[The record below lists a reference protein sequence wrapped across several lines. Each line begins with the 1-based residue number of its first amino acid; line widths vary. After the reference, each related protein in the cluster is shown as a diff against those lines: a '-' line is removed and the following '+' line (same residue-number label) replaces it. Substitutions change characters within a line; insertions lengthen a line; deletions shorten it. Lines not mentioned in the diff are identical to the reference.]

1 MQVAHEK
8 DHVTHAVI
16 GGGQAVEF
24 GISNSAEFF
33 NMLSSSL
40 YKDQKL
46 AVIREVLCNA
56 WDAHIDA
63 GCTHKPVEIT
73 LEMDKMIIRDFGK
86 GIHNDD
92 MGPIYGTYGNSTKK
106 NDGKQTG
113 GFGLGC
119 KAPFAYTDH
128 FEVQSS
134 HAGVRTIYN
143 LSKSSAQ
150 VMGKP
155 GIVPIAAFPVADPK
169 DTGLTVTIN
178 IAKGADYYR
187 FAELI
192 RRIAS
197 NGDMNMTLNGAKL
210 PTINFNTDKA
220 NYMILRDHVLVENQG
235 RIMIRYGNVIYPVDS
250 VEGIGG
256 EYSQIVDHLNSIRGQ
271 KYGYFIV
278 FQAPPHSISV
288 TPSREELSMQ
298 EHTLNTLKELFKGFL
313 SEIDANFT
321 DVCEQI
327 AHNVIDNAVNEKITS
342 VLLTPRMQL
351 PFTGMNTINNR
362 ITSLKEMAE
371 EFLHGP
377 YPSDSEFRKNDI
389 AYRLNKM
396 VEAKMLDRGLVQT
409 FIRELNTIADTYE
422 LSYKDHKWLQR
433 QVIAPLLVK
442 LAKEGV
448 DPKTKVGMNPKSLYV
463 YDPADRN
470 AQSSSSYSDSL
481 PLVLATSA
489 RPTNLFNAL
498 PYMRNIIVLSAT
510 LGNLKERIR
519 RHPVIKEAG
528 EGGVL
533 FYRISMKKAVREF
546 ELEWFKNSGLV
557 VVDLTTRQSWEA
569 VPAPKAAI
577 VRKTPIVG
585 LPRLDC
591 VMREPTHHLN
601 VCNQLKDNIPHIENP
616 EFVLVASTG
625 QKEIHHSLGNW
636 DRKESRIIVR
646 LFGEKGAITNNIA
659 KATKYFKKG
668 AVTFDAYVVGKL
680 IDFVTN
686 NPNFQEYYAFSPDRL
701 VSPDIDSG
709 ILSAIYSSPVLRAK
723 FGLVNNMTE
732 EEKLMLELWKSYWNR
747 YRHRNNT
754 PEMDAAWNHIK
765 AIPLDQANDA
775 LIVKLKKNQLVR
787 LIDTDVLTEVL
798 NEKEPDSPEVKEAIE
813 LLAFA
818 LK

>member
-73 LEMDKMIIRDFGK
+73 LSMDKMIIRDFGK

-134 HAGVRTIYN
+134 HAGTRTIYN

-155 GIVPIAAFPVADPK
+155 GIVPIAAFPVADPE

-178 IAKGADYYR
+178 IANGSDYYR
-187 FAELI
+187 FAALI

-197 NGDMNMTLNGAKL
+197 NGDMNMTLNGEKL
-210 PTINFNTDKA
+210 PTINFDTDKA
-220 NYMILRDHVLVENQG
+220 NYMILRDHVVVENQG

-250 VEGIGG
+250 VEGIRS
-256 EYSQIVDHLNSIRGQ
+256 EYNQIVKHLDSIRGE
-271 KYGYFIV
+271 KYGYFII

-298 EHTLNTLKELFKGFL
+298 EHTLNTLKGLFKGFL
-313 SEIDANFT
+313 SEIDTNFT
-321 DVCEQI
+321 DLCEQI
-327 AHNVIDNAVNEKITS
+327 AHNVIDDAVDEKLTGM
-342 VLLTPRMQL
+342 LLTPRMQL
-351 PFTGMNTINNR
+351 PFIGMNTINDR
-362 ITSLKEMAE
+362 ITSLKAMAK

-377 YPSDSEFRKNDI
+377 YPSDPEFRKNDI

-409 FIRELNTIADTYE
+409 FIRELNTITDTYE
-422 LSYKDHKWLQR
+422 LSYKNHEWLQR
-433 QVIAPLLVK
+433 KVIAPLLVK

-470 AQSSSSYSDSL
+470 APSSNYSDTL
-481 PLVLATSA
+481 PLVPATSA
-489 RPTNLFNAL
+489 RPVNLFNAL

-533 FYRISMKKAVREF
+533 FYRISMKKAVRDF

-557 VVDLTTRQSWEA
+557 VVDLTTKQSWEA
-569 VPAPKAAI
+569 VPAPKAA
-577 VRKTPIVG
+577 VARKAPVVG

-591 VMREPTHHLN
+591 VMRESTHNLN
-601 VCNQLKDNIPHIENP
+601 VCNQLRDGIPHIENP

-625 QKEIHHSLGNW
+625 KKETHHSLGRW
-636 DRKESRIIVR
+636 DRKESRIIVS

-659 KATKYFKKG
+659 KAAKYFKKG
-668 AVTFDAYVVGKL
+668 ADSLDSYVIKKL

-686 NPNFQEYYAFSPDRL
+686 NPNFKEYYAFSPDRL
-701 VSPDIDSG
+701 IVSDVDSDI
-709 ILSAIYSSPVLRAK
+709 LRAIYASPVLRAK
-723 FGLVNNMTE
+723 FSLVNNMTKE
-732 EEKLMLELWKSYWNR
+732 EHLMLRLWNSYWERNR
-747 YRHRNNT
+747 HYNSS
-754 PEMDAAWNHIK
+754 PEMNAAKEQLRI
-765 AIPLDQANDA
+765 IPLDQANDA
-775 LIVKLKKNQLVR
+775 LIAKLKDNQLVR
-787 LIDTDVLTEVL
+787 LIDADALSAVL
-798 NEKEPDSPEVKEAIE
+798 NDSEPDSPEVKEAIE